1 MTKFKLFNAVWY
13 DGEIAWVSK
22 LILPTDKE
30 WRKKEIA
37 RLTDI
42 YGDELL
48 KVDEIGDIEFEDI
61 LKLKVSEER
70 GYKLAYE
77 RFVDMMNC

>member
-1 MTKFKLFNAVWY
+1 MTKFKLFNTVWY

-37 RLTDI
+37 RLIDI
-42 YGDELL
+42 YNNELL

-61 LKLKVSEER
+61 LKFKVSEER
-70 GYKLAYE
+70 GYKLAYKK
-77 RFVDMMNC
+77 FVDMMNC